1 MEALCYHPQMPG
13 KRRPH
18 QRPTFDL
25 ARIQELVRAE
35 AYHITDAAFA
45 GAEDIY
51 WDEDD
56 IVECVL
62 SLSVENDFEQSYESR
77 DRPGT
82 FQDVYKPRHHG
93 YELFVRLKL
102 VQDRQAVVISFK
114 RNTSP

>member
-1 MEALCYHPQMPG
+1 MLPSLKCRGSAAPISNRRLTLPG
-13 KRRPH
+13 FR
-18 QRPTFDL
+18 
-25 ARIQELVRAE
+25 ELVRAE
-35 AYHITDAAFA
+35 AYHITEAAFA

-62 SLSVENDFEQSYESR
+62 SLSVDNDFEQSYESR

-82 FQDVYKPRHHG
+82 FQDVYKPRRHG
-93 YELFVRLKL
+93 YALFIKLKL

>member
-1 MEALCYHPQMPG
+1 M
-13 KRRPH
+13 
-18 QRPTFDL
+18 TS
-25 ARIQELVRAE
+25 
-35 AYHITDAAFA
+35 FA

-62 SLSVENDFEQSYESR
+62 SLSAAEDFEQSYESR

-82 FQDVYKPRHHG
+82 FHDVYKPRRHG
-93 YELFVRLKL
+93 YESFIKMAV
-102 VQDRQAVVISFK
+102 VGDRQALVISFK